1 MASVM
6 IACPDTGEEIYTGIE
21 IDQASFEKLPEI
33 PSSLRCPACGA
44 RHFWTKRQAWL
55 SVARVQQFA

>member
-6 IACPDTGEEIYTGIE
+6 IACPETGEEIYTGIE

-33 PSSLRCPACGA
+33 PSSLRCSACGA
-44 RHFWTKRQAWL
+44 CHFWTKRQAWL
-55 SVARVQQFA
+55 STHRVKQLA